1 VRQIEFEG
9 ELSMGTVKKTGILK
23 IVLEPDKLTVL
34 FENKIL
40 LQFRLVKLTWGK
52 RKRGEV

>member
-1 VRQIEFEG
+1 
-9 ELSMGTVKKTGILK
+9 MGTVKKTGILK